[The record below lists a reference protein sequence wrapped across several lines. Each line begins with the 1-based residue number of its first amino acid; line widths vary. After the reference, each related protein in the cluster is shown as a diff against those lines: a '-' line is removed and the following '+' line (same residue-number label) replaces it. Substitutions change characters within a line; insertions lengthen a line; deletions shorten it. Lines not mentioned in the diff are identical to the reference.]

1 MENDKYISDNRNF
14 REKKIINILNS
25 HEFRAVLIVVI
36 IIDIIAVILNTIT
49 NLHKYDIILNSITF
63 FSALIFTC
71 EYILRIIS
79 APLLYSE
86 ELSLKSEKLK
96 DTIKDRAK
104 ARYKYVTSFLG
115 IIDLIS
121 IAPFVLTF
129 FSTDHVTKDLIDLGR
144 VILILKILRYS
155 HTYRMLRE
163 VISSVRYE
171 LLIALMF
178 STMIV
183 SFSGILMYYIERDA
197 QPDKFTNVGEG
208 FWWSIITYTT
218 VGYGDVVPITPLG
231 KFLAGFIAVIGIV
244 TLMLPTGI
252 LSGALMTRLQQENAK
267 RVKEEE
273 ERRNEEL
280 S

>member
-25 HEFRAVLIVVI
+25 HKFRAVLIVVI

-96 DTIKDRAK
+96 DTIKDRVK

-121 IAPFVLTF
+121 IAPFVLSF